1 LQRFM
6 VKRMGATSI
15 SVPSS
20 HASLVSHPVEV
31 ANLIAQAA
39 AHKP

>member
-1 LQRFM
+1 M
-6 VKRMGATSI
+6 AKRMGATSA

-20 HASLVSHPVEV
+20 HASLVSHPVDA

-39 AHKP
+39 ARTT